1 MVWRLIVCLVL
12 FSYIIQSKAGY
23 CVQSDFTNLSRI
35 KEQCTDSPPMAV
47 ILKGQINLASLL
59 LIMGITIHFWSEN
72 ILKVFISGQ
81 SGMSSGNSMTM
92 CFVVSVN
99 IGSRDASDRHCMTN
113 PESLL
118 IFRNL

>member
-1 MVWRLIVCLVL
+1 MYMCIVLQVRIQILILGFKGL
-12 FSYIIQSKAGY
+12 
-23 CVQSDFTNLSRI
+23 
-35 KEQCTDSPPMAV
+35 
-47 ILKGQINLASLL
+47 GQINLTSLL

-113 PESLL
+113 PESL
-118 IFRNL
+118 F

>member
-1 MVWRLIVCLVL
+1 MVWLLIVCLV
-12 FSYIIQSKAGY
+12 FSYIIQSKASY

-35 KEQCTDSPPMAV
+35 KEQCTDSPPIAV
-47 ILKGQINLASLL
+47 ILKGQINLTSLL
-59 LIMGITIHFWSEN
+59 LILGITIHFWSEN
-72 ILKVFISGQ
+72 ILKVFIVDRQ

-113 PESLL
+113 PGSL
-118 IFRNL
+118 F

>member
-1 MVWRLIVCLVL
+1 MVWLLIVCLVL
-12 FSYIIQSKAGY
+12 FSYIIQSKASY

-47 ILKGQINLASLL
+47 ILKGQINLTSLL
-59 LIMGITIHFWSEN
+59 LIMGITIHFWSGN

-99 IGSRDASDRHCMTN
+99 IGSRDASDGHCMTN
-113 PESLL
+113 PGSL
-118 IFRNL
+118 F